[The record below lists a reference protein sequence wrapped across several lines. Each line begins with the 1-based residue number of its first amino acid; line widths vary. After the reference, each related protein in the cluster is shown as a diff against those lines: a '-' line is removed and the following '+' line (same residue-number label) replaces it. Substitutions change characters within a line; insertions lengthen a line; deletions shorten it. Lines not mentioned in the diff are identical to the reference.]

1 MKNVFETS
9 DKDFSVT
16 VRKSYG
22 VADHIALVIYD
33 KRREEPILAVMP
45 NATGTELA
53 LAVLEAMGAP
63 EGSPEGVA
71 AGYLRNALA
80 ERQRDQKLEALALE
94 LVNAYP
100 NVVWE
105 ELSTTGKTWWLQVAA
120 KALELGASVDN

>member
-1 MKNVFETS
+1 MKKVFEGLNRT
-9 DKDFSVT
+9 KLT
-16 VRKSYG
+16 VRSSMSLEG
-22 VADHIALVIYD
+22 GLVFEVTDCPVEISVLG
-33 KRREEPILAVMP
+33 ILP
-45 NATGTELA
+45 NSTGTEIA
-53 LAVLEAMGAP
+53 LAVLETMGAP
-63 EGSPEGVA
+63 EGSPEGIA

-105 ELSTTGKTWWLQVAA
+105 ELTTTGKTWWLQVAA